1 MSAPV
6 LGTTYADA
14 AQLAA
19 WFDNARP
26 GQRCVY
32 ARGCGLR
39 QDNPAVVLTARWR
52 DAGDAITTQ
61 NRLGDADFEYLVTR
75 CESRAAIKARV
86 PANREAKAL
95 ALAGTPEGELLDYVR
110 GLMTDGLPM
119 PVNTAI
125 ADELGWRDKHQ
136 VRYRLNQL
144 QLCGLLTIGTGKA
157 EERIVTCT
165 ITGRATASI
174 DTSRDRDSGRGSA
187 ALRSATAGGRA

>member
-1 MSAPV
+1 MNAPV

-52 DAGDAITTQ
+52 DAGEAITTQ

-86 PANREAKAL
+86 PANREAKAR
-95 ALAGTPEGELLDYVR
+95 ALAGTPEGELLEYVR
-110 GLMTDGLPM
+110 GLMADGLPM
-119 PVNTAI
+119 PVNSAV
-125 ADELGWRDKHQ
+125 AEELGWGDREQ
-136 VRYRLNQL
+136 VRYRLNKL
-144 QLCGLLTIGTGKA
+144 QLSGLIRIGSGKA

-165 ITGRATASI
+165 STGKATASVE
-174 DTSRDRDSGRGSA
+174 TSKE
-187 ALRSATAGGRA
+187 RARA